1 MVPPA
6 VRNESNLRIGG
17 YNSLYDTPITELKR
31 AIRTAG
37 PPQALRL
44 GSAAG
49 AAAPR
54 PAARP
59 GPAAGG
65 GPAAAARRRKVSQQ
79 SLAAVCWPLILWSL
93 PHFPA
98 TFFWRLEKNVHAN
111 SSAISRCPRGGRRCA
126 GAGRAALELGDRRQ
140 K

>member
-17 YNSLYDTPITELKR
+17 YKSLYDTPITELKR

-54 PAARP
+54 PV
-59 GPAAGG
+59 PATLPRNFFLASGKKCACEFISYFPLPPRW
-65 GPAAAARRRKVSQQ
+65 PALRRR
-79 SLAAVCWPLILWSL
+79 
-93 PHFPA
+93 
-98 TFFWRLEKNVHAN
+98 R
-111 SSAISRCPRGGRRCA
+111 PRSP
-126 GAGRAALELGDRRQ
+126 
-140 K
+140 